1 MRAQRADELYEL
13 KNTDIFY
20 DTSKTNFEERELHEY
35 VRMLKKKKER
45 KCFETLLLSLIHKN
59 TTRAATTNLT
69 LSSP

>member
-35 VRMLKKKKER
+35 VRMLKKK
-45 KCFETLLLSLIHKN
+45 
-59 TTRAATTNLT
+59 RAEMTYIISTFSDKQEHA
-69 LSSP
+69 PRRD

>member
-35 VRMLKKKKER
+35 VRMLKK
-45 KCFETLLLSLIHKN
+45 I
-59 TTRAATTNLT
+59 RAEMF
-69 LSSP
+69 

>member
-35 VRMLKKKKER
+35 VRTYVEEKKSGNVLK
-45 KCFETLLLSLIHKN
+45 HYYYY
-59 TTRAATTNLT
+59 
-69 LSSP
+69 